1 MLACY
6 VWGCNSESTVK
17 LHVLGSNGWY
27 ATGLANTVCILLE
40 TKDYYLVLDAGDGLH
55 KLDQY
60 VKDSKPI
67 YIFLSHF
74 HLDHIIGL
82 HTLPK
87 FRFSQGI
94 TVYGQA
100 GTEKILQNFVN
111 RPFTVPREKLKLKVT
126 VRDLP
131 EGASSPPDV
140 PLPIE
145 TGYLVHSDPCLG
157 YRFEIDGKI
166 VAYCTDTGY
175 CENLVKLAK
184 GADLLITEC
193 ALGVKEQPTSEWPH
207 LNPRLAAKAA
217 GEAGVDK
224 MLLTHFGP
232 GAYPTKKDREG
243 AKAAAEEVY
252 SPVVIA
258 DDGLEMEI

>member
-1 MLACY
+1 M
-6 VWGCNSESTVK
+6 K
-17 LHVLGSNGWY
+17 LRVLGSNGWY
-27 ATGLANTVCILLE
+27 ATGLANTVCILIE
-40 TKDYYLVLDAGDGLH
+40 TKDFYLVLDAGDGIH

-82 HTLPK
+82 HTLLKFK
-87 FRFSQGI
+87 FRQGI
-94 TVYGQA
+94 TVYGQR
-100 GTEKILQNFVN
+100 GTKEILQWFVN
-111 RPFTVPREKLKLKVT
+111 SPLTVPIGKLGYKLE

-131 EGASSPPDV
+131 EGISDNSEV
-140 PLPIE
+140 PLPVE

-166 VAYCTDTGY
+166 VTYCTDTGY

-193 ALGVKEQPTSEWPH
+193 TLGFKEQPTAEWPH
-207 LNPRLAAKAA
+207 LNPRWAARAAK
-217 GEAGVDK
+217 EAGTKK
-224 MLLTHFGP
+224 MMLMHFGP
-232 GAYPTKKDREG
+232 TAYQSPADREK
-243 AKAAAEEVY
+243 AKASAEEVF

-258 DDGLEMEI
+258 NDGLEMKI